1 MPDRARVAGH
11 PRGGGRGTSPATR
24 FLAAAAAIAVLA
36 AVVWAVAVGAHWYLG
51 WLLALSSATFALY
64 GLDKHQA
71 RTGGLRVPENVLHGL
86 ALVGGAAGGWAGMF
100 AFRHKTRHPSF
111 YAVLAVASALQLGL
125 GWWLLGR
132 T

>member
-1 MPDRARVAGH
+1 MSDRRRPAGH
-11 PRGGGRGTSPATR
+11 RGGGRRGTPPATR
-24 FLAAAAAIAVLA
+24 FLAVAAAIAVLA
-36 AVVWAVAVGAHWYLG
+36 ALGWAVAVGTHWYLG
-51 WLLALSSATFALY
+51 WLLALSGATFALY

-86 ALVGGAAGGWAGMF
+86 ALAGGAAGGWAGMF

-111 YAVLAVASALQLGL
+111 YAVLAVASVLQLGV

-132 T
+132 